1 VVVETRFTELV
12 GCRAP
17 LQLAGMGE
25 VGTPELA
32 AAVSAAGGLGM
43 IGVAGDPLAQRIAA
57 LERLSPLPWGVN
69 FLGPFLDVADVETAA
84 GRARVVEIF
93 WREPDADLVRRI
105 HDGGSLASWQVGSLG
120 EARAAAEAG
129 CDLVVAQGV
138 EAGGHVRGTVPLLA
152 LLDAV
157 LDAVG
162 ESTVVVASGGI
173 GSARSV
179 AVALAAGAD
188 AVRVGTRFVASA
200 ESRAHPDYKQALV
213 DAGAGETVLNDD
225 YGRDTGW
232 PDAPNRVL
240 RHALERA
247 TTTAG
252 EVVGRMQLSGRDDFL
267 PIQRLS
273 PLPPTDRCEGD
284 IGAMALYAGESVGA
298 VRDVRPAAEIV
309 RELLDGAEAALRSAP
324 RRPGREAGP
333 RPSPR

>member
-179 AVALAAGAD
+179 AAG
-188 AVRVGTRFVASA
+188 VGA
-200 ESRAHPDYKQALV
+200 RAHPDYKQALV